1 MKINAR
7 IGLNGNS
14 REDFFAAFLGCK
26 EALLTIEGAR
36 EGLITN
42 VLHSRNYQ
50 HMDDAREA
58 LDAAS
63 ADREAMHD
71 LIKQAHSAI
80 GKLQDAVI
88 ATMTANE
95 A

>member
-14 REDFFAAFLGCK
+14 REDFYAAFLGCK
-26 EALLTIEGAR
+26 EALLTVEGAR

-50 HMDDAREA
+50 HMDDTREA
-58 LDAAS
+58 LDAAN

-71 LIKQAHSAI
+71 LVEQARSAI
-80 GKLQDAVI
+80 VKLQNAVI
-88 ATMTANE
+88 ATMVADD

>member
-14 REDFFAAFLGCK
+14 REDFYAAFLGCK
-26 EALLTIEGAR
+26 EALLTVEGAR

-50 HMDDAREA
+50 HMDDVREA
-58 LDAAS
+58 LDAAN

-71 LIKQAHSAI
+71 LVEQARSTI
-80 GKLQDAVI
+80 VKLQNAIVE
-88 ATMTANE
+88 TMTAND
-95 A
+95 